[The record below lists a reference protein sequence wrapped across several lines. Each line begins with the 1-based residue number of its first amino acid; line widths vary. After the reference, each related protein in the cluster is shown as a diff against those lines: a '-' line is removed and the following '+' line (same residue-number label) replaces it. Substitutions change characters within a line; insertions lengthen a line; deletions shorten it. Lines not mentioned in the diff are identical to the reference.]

1 MTMWRAFHATIGSA
15 LRDRG
20 LLLLFVF
27 AIPVYSFFYPLP
39 YAAQAVRNIPLVVV
53 DLDASPLSRDIVSR
67 LSAVAAIRNL
77 GSAASVNEATDALAA
92 GVIAGIV
99 LVPEN
104 FSRDA
109 MRGTPTAVTVFG
121 TGAYP
126 VQDKAVLGSVGVVVQ
141 AIATEN
147 AGVRLALQGAPAGAL
162 LQSARAGPAFVD
174 QPLYNLTRGY
184 GGYVVV
190 AVGILIVQQVMLMA
204 IAALVG
210 TWLERR
216 SGTLFGTDPV
226 PLESL
231 LGTITGFAA
240 FAFLGFLY
248 FMGFAFWYQD
258 FPRGGNLGGAIAFAA
273 LTAATVASLGI
284 ALGAWFAD
292 RERALQVL
300 LATSVPFVFM
310 CGIVFPREAIPPA
323 INIIAMFIPS
333 TPGIF
338 GFVKLN
344 QMGAHWSEIR
354 PELFN
359 MAGLLLLY
367 GTVAW
372 WAVQRRR
379 EQEAPAAA
387 TARGFTPPSAPP
399 RR

>member
-1 MTMWRAFHATIGSA
+1 MTLAGALVATIASA

-39 YAAQAVRNIPLVVV
+39 YATQAVRHIPLVVV
-53 DLDASPLSRDIVSR
+53 DLDASPLSREFVSR
-67 LSAVAAIRNL
+67 LSTVAAIRDL
-77 GSAASVNEATDALAA
+77 GTASTINEASDALAA
-92 GVIAGIV
+92 GKIAGIV
-99 LVPEN
+99 VVPEN

-109 MRGTPTAVTVFG
+109 TRGTPTAVTVFG

-126 VQDKAVLGSVGVVVQ
+126 VQDKAVLGSVGLVVQ
-141 AIATEN
+141 SVATEN
-147 AGVRLALQGAPAGAL
+147 AGVRLARQGAPAGAL
-162 LQSARAGPAFVD
+162 LQSARAGPDFVD

-190 AVGILIVQQVMLMA
+190 AVAILIVQQLMLMA

-210 TWLERR
+210 TWLEQR
-216 SGTLFGTDPV
+216 SGTLFRREPAT
-226 PLESL
+226 LQTL
-231 LGTITGFAA
+231 LGTIAGFAL

-248 FMGFAFWYQD
+248 FIGFAFWYQD
-258 FPRGGNLGGAIAFAA
+258 YPRGGNLAGAIAFAA
-273 LTAATVASLGI
+273 LTALTVACLGI

-310 CGIVFPREAIPPA
+310 CGIVFPREAMPPA
-323 INIIAMFIPS
+323 VNILAMFIPS
-333 TPGIF
+333 TPGIV

-359 MAGLLLLY
+359 MAALLLLY
-367 GTVAW
+367 GVVAW

-379 EQEAPAAA
+379 EQRAIA
-387 TARGFTPPSAPP
+387 TATTDDSPVLAGPA
-399 RR
+399 